1 MGQKLLS
8 ILGGTA
14 VFVLMG
20 CGNSPSPD
28 QSQKR
33 PVIFVDVEV
42 AKQMPIVATVT
53 ATGTITAKNEVKILA
68 QTEGKITFLGVEEG
82 AFVKAAQILVKLD
95 ASVLAAQAKEAE
107 ANAADAKANY
117 DRLNRLMK
125 SGLISEQE
133 FEQAKTR
140 NNVLKARLEYQ
151 RALLE
156 YTTIKSPISG
166 VVTFRG
172 VREGD
177 IAVPR
182 AHLLTI
188 SDPATLVME
197 INISELEVPKI
208 NIGDPVTIKIDAY
221 PNEDFMG
228 KVRRVFPSS
237 DPLTRLVKVE
247 VQLTD
252 RDDRLFPGLFARA
265 VLTSSKKDRA
275 TVLSNDAIMTNSA
288 GLNTA
293 FVVVDSLVE
302 KRDLKLG
309 IREGNRS
316 EILGGVAAGE
326 KVVVAGQSTLNPGM
340 VVRIA
345 RERQ

>member
-1 MGQKLLS
+1 MNQKLRSVLV
-8 ILGGTA
+8 GTA
-14 VFVLMG
+14 VLVLAG
-20 CGNSPSPD
+20 CGNSPSPG
-28 QSQKR
+28 QGQNK

-42 AKQMPIVATVT
+42 AKQKPITSTVT
-53 ATGTITAKNEVKILA
+53 ATGTITAKNEVKIIA
-68 QTEGKITFLGVEEG
+68 QAEGKIIYLGVEEG
-82 AFVKAAQILVKLD
+82 DMVKAGQTLVKLD
-95 ASVLAAQAKEAE
+95 ASVLAAQTKEAE
-107 ANAADAKANY
+107 ANAVDAKANY

-140 NNVLKARLEYQ
+140 NNVLQARLEYQ

-156 YTTIKSPISG
+156 YTAIKSPISG

-172 VREGD
+172 VRESD

-188 SDPATLVME
+188 SDPATLVIE

-208 NIGDPVTIKIDAY
+208 SIGDPVTIKIDAY
-221 PNEDFMG
+221 PNEDFKG

-265 VLTSSKKDRA
+265 VLTSSKKEGA
-275 TVLSNDAIMTNSA
+275 TVLTNDAIMTSSS
-288 GLNTA
+288 GINTA

-309 IREGNRS
+309 IREGNMS
-316 EILGGVAAGE
+316 EILEGVAAGE
-326 KVVVAGQSTLNPGM
+326 KVVVAGQSTLNAGM

-345 RERQ
+345 RER

>member
-1 MGQKLLS
+1 
-8 ILGGTA
+8 
-14 VFVLMG
+14 
-20 CGNSPSPD
+20 
-28 QSQKR
+28 
-33 PVIFVDVEV
+33 
-42 AKQMPIVATVT
+42 
-53 ATGTITAKNEVKILA
+53 
-68 QTEGKITFLGVEEG
+68 
-82 AFVKAAQILVKLD
+82 
-95 ASVLAAQAKEAE
+95 
-107 ANAADAKANY
+107 
-117 DRLNRLMK
+117 
-125 SGLISEQE
+125 
-133 FEQAKTR
+133 
-140 NNVLKARLEYQ
+140 VLKARLEYQ

>member
-1 MGQKLLS
+1 
-8 ILGGTA
+8 
-14 VFVLMG
+14 
-20 CGNSPSPD
+20 
-28 QSQKR
+28 
-33 PVIFVDVEV
+33 
-42 AKQMPIVATVT
+42 MPILSTVT
-53 ATGTITAKNEVKILA
+53 ATGTITAKNEVKIIA
-68 QTEGKITFLGVEEG
+68 QAEGKIMYLGVEEG
-82 AFVKAAQILVKLD
+82 DMVKAGQILVKLD
-95 ASVLAAQAKEAE
+95 ASVLAAQTKEAE

-117 DRLNRLMK
+117 DRLSRLMK
-125 SGLISEQE
+125 SGLISDQE

-140 NNVLKARLEYQ
+140 NNVLQARLEYQ
-151 RALLE
+151 RALLD

-172 VREGD
+172 VRESD

-188 SDPATLVME
+188 SDPATLVIE
-197 INISELEVPKI
+197 INISELEIPKI
-208 NIGDPVTIKIDAY
+208 NMGDPVTIKIDAY
-221 PNEDFMG
+221 PNEDFKG

-265 VLTSSKKDRA
+265 VLTASKKEDA
-275 TVLSNDAIMTNSA
+275 TVLSNDAIMTSSA
-288 GLNTA
+288 GLTTA

-302 KRDLKLG
+302 KRDVKLG
-309 IREGNRS
+309 IREGNRT
-316 EILGGVAAGE
+316 EILDGISPGE

-345 RERQ
+345 REH